1 MICTENL
8 GSGKFSSEIFQKVG

>member
-1 MICTENL
+1 MVCTENL